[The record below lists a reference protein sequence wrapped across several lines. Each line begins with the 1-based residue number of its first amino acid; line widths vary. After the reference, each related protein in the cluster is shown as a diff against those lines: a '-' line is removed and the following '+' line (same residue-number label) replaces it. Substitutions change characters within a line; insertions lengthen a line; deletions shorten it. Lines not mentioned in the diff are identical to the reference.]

1 MEKLESLPIFE
12 QVLRHNTHSYLDPGE
27 ERSHKHIREYGH
39 TEGERFIK
47 VKIKEIFLWSN

>member
-12 QVLRHNTHSYLDPGE
+12 QVLRHNTLSYLDPGE

-39 TEGERFIK
+39 TQGERFIK
-47 VKIKEIFLWSN
+47 VKIKEIFL